1 MDEIIAQTKV
11 VLPDFTIKCEP
22 DPDSGSGSGSDSVWL
37 SLSLTV
43 LLFTLL
49 F

>member
-1 MDEIIAQTKV
+1 MDEIIAQMKAF
-11 VLPDFTIKCEP
+11 LPDFSIKCES